1 MTRFLTMKRLSLLF
15 FSIFGVLVAGTLL
28 VQRFWIAPAERCE
41 KGGQWWYAAE
51 GRCVTPIYI
60 PDITKR
66 APGVSRA
73 EASNE
78 QNRELLTIEARLKA
92 EKAARDAATA
102 REREEFA
109 RSRGL

>member
-1 MTRFLTMKRLSLLF
+1 MTRFLTMRRLSLLF
-15 FSIFGVLVAGTLL
+15 FGIFGVLVAGTLL

-41 KGGQWWYAAE
+41 KGGQWWYAE
-51 GRCVTPIYI
+51 ERRCVTPIYI

-78 QNRELLTIEARLKA
+78 QNRELLEIEARLKA

-102 REREEFA
+102 RERADFA
-109 RSRGL
+109 AKQGR